1 MFDWDEDY
9 EELVKPRPD
18 QEASRARQA
27 PTAGQTHRFGL
38 VVLCLIAVI
47 CAGYFG
53 QYVWRGTSAFTA
65 GPVTGAPESSTEL
78 HIAPECHLQA
88 LDSTQALRFQTGL
101 RGFSDSHLLGYA
113 RHARSDHDAAS
124 EFMRPYLADAET
136 LIGLEL
142 ARRGF

>member
-9 EELVKPRPD
+9 EELVKPWSGQLTPCATRT
-18 QEASRARQA
+18 R
-27 PTAGQTHRFGL
+27 TAGQTFRFGL
-38 VVLCLIAVI
+38 IVLCLISLI
-47 CAGYFG
+47 CAGYIG
-53 QYVWRGTSAFTA
+53 QSVWRDSSPFTA
-65 GPVTGAPESSTEL
+65 GSATGGLGLSPEQQVAPEF
-78 HIAPECHLQA
+78 HLQA

-113 RHARSDHDAAS
+113 RHTRRDHDAAS

-142 ARRGF
+142 VRRGF